1 MRKDVIC
8 LGLLDKDS
16 KVQEIGTLDAY
27 KLASN
32 LFAETTGG
40 ATITEGRGVY
50 THKNG
55 EVIIEPTLICTVYG
69 SDDKTIRSTADLL
82 KIAFNQES
90 VVIETSES
98 NSVFY

>member
-1 MRKDVIC
+1 MKKDTIIV
-8 LGLLDKDS
+8 GLFDKDT
-16 KVQEIGTLDAY
+16 KHQEITTVDAY
-27 KLASN
+27 KTASL

-50 THKNG
+50 THNNG
-55 EVIIEPTLICTVYG
+55 QIVIEPTLLCVVYG
-69 SDDKTIRSTADLL
+69 CDDKTVRSTADLL

-90 VVIETSES
+90 VIIETTES